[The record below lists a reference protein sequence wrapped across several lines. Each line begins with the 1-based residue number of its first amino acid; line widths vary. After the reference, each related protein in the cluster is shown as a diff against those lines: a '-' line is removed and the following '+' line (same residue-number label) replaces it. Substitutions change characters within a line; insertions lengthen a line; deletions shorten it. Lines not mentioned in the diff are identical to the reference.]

1 MVNYFWFV
9 IRTLQWIINDEIK
22 ERLIYYSLRENITY
36 NREIFVDFFFKYSQN
51 FHIIFFNQEDII
63 FF

>member
-63 FF
+63 SF

>member
-36 NREIFVDFFFKYSQN
+36 NRKIFVDFFFKYSQN
-51 FHIIFFNQEDII
+51 FHIIFFNQEGII
-63 FF
+63 SF

>member
-1 MVNYFWFV
+1 MVNYFWFI

-63 FF
+63 SF